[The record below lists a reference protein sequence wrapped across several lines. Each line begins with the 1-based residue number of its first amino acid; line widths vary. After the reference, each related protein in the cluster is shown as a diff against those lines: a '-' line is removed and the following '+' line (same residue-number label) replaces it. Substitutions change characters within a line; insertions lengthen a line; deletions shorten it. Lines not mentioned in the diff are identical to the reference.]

1 MHNGPSKPYALSENI
16 PRQRIVPIFIVSTIR
31 TQAHRED
38 VRALAAME
46 HLAQMIPTLRLSLS
60 PLPASVVSTWLKD
73 SLELPTQQVSTL
85 ALSTQGNPLSMKAV
99 LFTSLTEAAP
109 QPSNTHTNLQS
120 LMTKRYVIWSE
131 RSKQALRS

>member
-1 MHNGPSKPYALSENI
+1 M
-16 PRQRIVPIFIVSTIR
+16 STIR

-60 PLPASVVSTWLKD
+60 PLPALLCLHGLKD

-131 RSKQALRS
+131 QTSKAERFAVEVLAILGGRATQADGLAF